1 MTLQFL
7 ERLGEVTSLEPDRP
21 LELSLFSVVRC
32 PRVPG
37 VGPSR
42 GGLFNKL
49 NYPRSQSH
57 EDFLE

>member
-21 LELSLFSVVRC
+21 LELSLFCVVRC

-42 GGLFNKL
+42 GGLVNKTEL
-49 NYPRSQSH
+49 PQISKS
-57 EDFLE
+57 

>member
-21 LELSLFSVVRC
+21 LELSLFSVVRYQGSA
-32 PRVPG
+32 P
-37 VGPSR
+37 VGEDC
-42 GGLFNKL
+42 LTKL